1 MSSAATTENPAS
13 EEPIIDDGE
22 EDSKEIL
29 LMKQRVAEMEKE
41 AIKLRELQAAAALET
56 NTADEDTNMETE
68 EDKTIAD
75 GRSVYVGNVSCRG
88 LLRRTRFTFHPLI
101 QVDYGA
107 TPEEIQ
113 GHFQACGTIN
123 RVTIL
128 CDKFTGHP
136 KGFAY
141 VEFAEP
147 EHIETALTMDNSL
160 FRGRLIKDSIGGAGD
175 AAATGEGTEVGI
187 AVEASAAEVI
197 RIEVGVAGDEVA
209 GSDDYNA
216 LPSFFFQKTKKIS
229 IQLPMPA
236 ALLANAE
243 RSRHTQILLLR
254 AMNFLRGACRAMS
267 TAAKTYPFSKTALIR
282 PEPYVAPPVALKL
295 GKGLMP
301 YLSKTLPTP
310 EKQQMLRHLFSRQS
324 RHQLYPGSI
333 ITVTVEHAPMTFT
346 GVLLAI
352 RRRGPDTSFVV
363 RNIIQ
368 RTGVEMQFFVNSP
381 HLKQIKL
388 LQKPPKRRMR
398 RAKLY
403 YLRDSPEKMSL
414 LAGNK
419 KYQ

>member
-1 MSSAATTENPAS
+1 MSSATENVGTTED
-13 EEPIIDDGE
+13 ITDDG

-41 AIKLRELQAAAALET
+41 AVKLRELQAAAAAES
-56 NTADEDTNMETE
+56 NTADGEDTNMETE
-68 EDKTIAD
+68 EDKSLAD
-75 GRSVYVGNVSCRG
+75 GRSVYVGNV
-88 LLRRTRFTFHPLI
+88 
-101 QVDYGA
+101 DYSA

-160 FRGRLIKDSIGGAGD
+160 FRGRLIKAGD
-175 AAATGEGTEVGI
+175 YPPRQAATRW
-187 AVEASAAEVI
+187 S
-197 RIEVGVAGDEVA
+197 RNH
-209 GSDDYNA
+209 GSRP
-216 LPSFFFQKTKKIS
+216 LPSATM
-229 IQLPMPA
+229 L
-236 ALLANAE
+236 NV
-243 RSRHTQILLLR
+243 
-254 AMNFLRGACRAMS
+254 LRGACRSMS
-267 TAAKTYPFSKTALIR
+267 TAAKTYPFSKTALIL
-282 PEPYVAPPVALKL
+282 PEPYVAPPAALKQ

-301 YLSKTLPTP
+301 YLLKSLPTP
-310 EKQQMLRHLFSRQS
+310 EKQQMLRQLFSRSS
-324 RHQLYPGSI
+324 RYQLYPGSI

-381 HLKQIKL
+381 HLKDIQVI
-388 LQKPPKRRMR
+388 QKPPKGRMR

-403 YLRDSPEKMSL
+403 YLRDSPEKMSM